1 MSNQHMPRHM
11 FIKFL
16 FQPSAVVQMLVS
28 RNMIREWKTLF
39 SLGGILLFVGGILA
53 IPFIMLIPL
62 TSSIFFPSSIQNG
75 LAAINSNVAGY
86 EAMLLIFA
94 AIDTISLIAVL
105 AISLALSDV
114 SKTVALLAFLL
125 LLCGIFIDLAADVPL
140 HFALVSAASSAA
152 ASAGSALQYAESLL
166 SAANISAYVAQVY
179 YSISIVMLSTMMWLS
194 RRFSRIASVSGVLSG
209 LFTLPL
215 FAFFGAAWSA
225 WYGLGVAFGA
235 VWSFSAGYSLL
246 RLQGR

>member
-1 MSNQHMPRHM
+1 MSNKHMSRHM

-53 IPFIMLIPL
+53 IPFIILIPL

-152 ASAGSALQYAESLL
+152 GSALQYAESLL
-166 SAANISAYVAQVY
+166 SAANISAYLAQVY